1 MKKWMLDNLPGI
13 WVVAVFVI
21 GMALVAN
28 HANATETGKS
38 KAEWNALYVEA
49 GCMDLN
55 F

>member
-28 HANATETGKS
+28 HANAT
-38 KAEWNALYVEA
+38 
-49 GCMDLN
+49 
-55 F
+55 